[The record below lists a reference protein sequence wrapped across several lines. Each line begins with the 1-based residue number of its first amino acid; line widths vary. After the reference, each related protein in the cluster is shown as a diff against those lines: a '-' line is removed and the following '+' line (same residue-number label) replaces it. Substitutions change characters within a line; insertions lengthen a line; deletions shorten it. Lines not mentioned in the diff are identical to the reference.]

1 MTHPFLPNCIGKCI
15 LSVPFNITNLFL
27 ILGVTVFDRHWLA
40 AILGPPFLVHSKPG
54 HQTWIDISFKKT
66 TFTFGVVKI
75 GPTESDSHINVQLSY
90 TLNIPKIIKI
100 AIHHV
105 EIRLVRSFVL
115 KSHAFDFP
123 RGSQIGIN
131 YAA

>member
-54 HQTWIDISFKKT
+54 HQTWIDISFEKT
-66 TFTFGVVKI
+66 TFTFGVLK
-75 GPTESDSHINVQLSY
+75 
-90 TLNIPKIIKI
+90 
-100 AIHHV
+100 
-105 EIRLVRSFVL
+105 VRSNRKEQSYESYDSYQCTVKLYF
-115 KSHAFDFP
+115 KHS
-123 RGSQIGIN
+123 
-131 YAA
+131 

>member
-66 TFTFGVVKI
+66 TFTFGVLKI
-75 GPTESDSHINVQLSY
+75 GPTFDG
-90 TLNIPKIIKI
+90 KIFRVK
-100 AIHHV
+100 
-105 EIRLVRSFVL
+105 
-115 KSHAFDFP
+115 
-123 RGSQIGIN
+123 RGFWRFYPFRVKYWFTPYSLALG
-131 YAA
+131 AGVKF